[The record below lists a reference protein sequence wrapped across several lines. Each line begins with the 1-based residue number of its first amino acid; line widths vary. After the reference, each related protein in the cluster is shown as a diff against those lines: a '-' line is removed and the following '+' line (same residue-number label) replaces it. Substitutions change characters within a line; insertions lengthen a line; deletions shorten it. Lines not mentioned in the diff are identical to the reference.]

1 VLDQPNP
8 VTLEGVVLL
17 PAIKVAIEANFVRS
31 LQELVHHLS
40 GHLLHVFNT
49 ADAAEDILV
58 VASDT
63 TTFVARI
70 PQGGDALLAC
80 NGTAWRA
87 KDRRRLAVLTATL
100 AADRVLT
107 AAEII
112 AYDLIVFDPGGAARN
127 VDLPGQA
134 QGLPDSDGVYFLI
147 MNAADAAENLV
158 VRNPAG
164 ATVVTLNQNE
174 RAWVVG
180 TGGAAWTH
188 MGVETIALT

>member
-1 VLDQPNP
+1 MSYLTEGRRPHPWQQQVPGLVD
-8 VTLEGVVLL
+8 VATL
-17 PAIKVAIEANFVRS
+17 
-31 LQELVHHLS
+31 
-40 GHLLHVFNT
+40 T
-49 ADAAEDILV
+49 
-58 VASDT
+58 
-63 TTFVARI
+63 
-70 PQGGDALLAC
+70 
-80 NGTAWRA
+80 GTHQ
-87 KDRRRLAVLTATL
+87 LTAKSGNFQRL
-100 AADRVLT
+100 
-107 AAEII
+107 
-112 AYDLIVFDPGGAARN
+112 DPGGSARN